1 VRLKRF
7 FDLSVAAA
15 VLVATAPIQAMVAIL
30 VRSVLG
36 RPVLFRQE
44 RPGLHGRPFTMY
56 KFRTMRD
63 VRDQDGNLRPDAE
76 RLGRFGRFLRSTSL
90 DELPSLLNVLMG
102 TMSLVGPRPL
112 LMEYLPLY
120 TPRQAR
126 RHDVPPGLTGWAQI
140 HGRNRLDWEE
150 RFELDVWY
158 VENRTFWL
166 DLAILW
172 RTLGKVLRR
181 QDIQQPGH
189 VSMEKFRGSS

>member
-1 VRLKRF
+1 VYAKRL

-15 VLVATAPIQAMVAIL
+15 LLVATAPIQAVVAIL
-30 VRSVLG
+30 VRTVLG

-44 RPGLHGRPFTMY
+44 RPGLHGRPFTIY

-63 VRDQDGNLRPDAE
+63 GRGRDGNLRPDAE

-102 TMSLVGPRPL
+102 QMSLVGPRPL
-112 LMEYLPLY
+112 LMEYLPRY

-126 RHDVPPGLTGWAQI
+126 RHEVLPGLTGWAQI

-172 RTLGKVLRR
+172 RTLGKVVRR

-189 VSMEKFRGSS
+189 VTMERFRGSS

>member
-1 VRLKRF
+1 VRAKRL

-15 VLVATAPIQAMVAIL
+15 LLLVTAPLQALVAIL
-30 VRSVLG
+30 VRAVLG
-36 RPVLFRQE
+36 RPVLFRQV

-56 KFRTMRD
+56 KFRTMREA
-63 VRDQDGNLRPDAE
+63 RGEDGELRPDAE

-90 DELPSLLNVLMG
+90 DELPGLFNVLAG
-102 TMSLVGPRPL
+102 EMSLVGPRPL

-126 RHDVPPGLTGWAQI
+126 RHEVPPGLTGWAQI
-140 HGRNRLDWEE
+140 HGRNRVDWEA

-172 RTLGKVLRR
+172 RTLGAVLRR
-181 QDIQQPGH
+181 EDVQHPGH
-189 VSMEKFRGSS
+189 VSMERFRGSS